1 MLGALRTAIGG
12 RWTRVYDFR
21 LSGSL
26 AGAYRRRRLELFARL
41 LASVPRPLRLLDVGG
56 KSGFWERSGLDFEGV
71 RFVILNLD
79 GADPDHGPYQH
90 VVGDARDLRAF
101 ADGEFDV
108 VFSNS
113 VIEHVGP
120 WSDQLRM
127 ANAIRRVGRRYFIQ
141 TPNRRFPIEAHS
153 LFPFFQYLPLELRAR
168 LLQSSRLGWL
178 ARMPDR
184 ASAREL
190 VESIRL
196 LSRGDMRALFPEAR
210 LWDERVLGLTK
221 SIVAYAGF
229 DDAP

>member
-1 MLGALRTAIGG
+1 MLGVLRAAFGD
-12 RWTRVYDFR
+12 RTRIYDFTR
-21 LSGSL
+21 PGSL

-41 LASVPRPLRLLDVGG
+41 IASVPRPLRLLDVGG
-56 KSGFWERSGLDFEGV
+56 KSGFWERSGMDFEGV

-79 GADPDHGPYQH
+79 GADVDRGPYQH
-90 VVGDARDLRAF
+90 VIGDARDLRAF

-120 WSDQLRM
+120 WSDQMRM
-127 ANAIRRVGRRYFIQ
+127 ASAIRRVGRRYFIQ

-153 LFPFFQYLPLELRAR
+153 LFPFWQYLPLELRAR
-168 LLQSSRLGWL
+168 LLQSFRLGWL

-190 VESIRL
+190 AASIRL

-210 LWDERVLGLTK
+210 IWDERVLGLTK

-229 DDAP
+229 DEAG